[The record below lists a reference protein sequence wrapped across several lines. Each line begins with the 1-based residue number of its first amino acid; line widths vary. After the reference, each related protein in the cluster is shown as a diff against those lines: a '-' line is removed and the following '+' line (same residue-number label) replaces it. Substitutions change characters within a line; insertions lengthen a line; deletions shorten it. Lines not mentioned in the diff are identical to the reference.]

1 MSRDIKRVGTRAL
14 MIDLDSLEEV
24 MDFYGALN
32 SSPLERQTDV
42 VAGAR
47 TVLVTFDSTSA
58 AKKAAEFLR
67 TCLLYTSDAAD
78 E

>member
-32 SSPLERQTDV
+32 TSPLERQTDV

-47 TVLVTFDSTSA
+47 TVLVLS
-58 AKKAAEFLR
+58 LIHI
-67 TCLLYTSDAAD
+67 
-78 E
+78 